1 MYKNAKIPTTMKW
14 RHPPLI
20 KIYEALGAIADG
32 RVEVNG
38 MTEKSILRLVLL
50 GSKILPP
57 EGY

>member
-38 MTEKSILRLVLL
+38 MTAKVYSSTRITW
-50 GSKILPP
+50 K
-57 EGY
+57 